1 MYNICSDNIAYY
13 FKIVRRQI
21 LTKIKEVKMNT
32 RYLTKASLIAALYI
46 VLVLVQML
54 PFPFINLTF
63 GPIQLRIAEGLALL
77 PLVESAAVPGVF
89 IGCLLSNLLLAPYSG
104 FGLVDILG
112 GSLVTLIA
120 AYLTRKMKS
129 KIAGIIPPVLL
140 NGLIV
145 SIWVS
150 YFMNV
155 PYWVTVLGIGGGE
168 LLSVALFGS
177 IILSV
182 YDKSTNLKEY

>member
-1 MYNICSDNIAYY
+1 
-13 FKIVRRQI
+13 
-21 LTKIKEVKMNT
+21 MNT
-32 RYLTKASLIAALYI
+32 KYLTKASLIAALYI
-46 VLVLVQML
+46 VLVLIQML
-54 PFPFINLTF
+54 PFPIMNLTF

-77 PLVESAAVPGVF
+77 PLVEAAAVPGVF
-89 IGCLLSNLLLAPYSG
+89 VGCLLSNLLLASYSG

-120 AYLTRKMKS
+120 AYLTRRMRS
-129 KIAGIIPPVLL
+129 KITGIIPPVVL

-155 PYWVTVLGIGGGE
+155 PYWITVLGIGGGE